1 MRTVLPRADAWQL
14 RRAYAGRMRGQRV
27 ATCGGNGRSHAGALR
42 GYCPDYS
49 VSGQQAG
56 PSGARRTAKPVPWGM
71 LWERLP
77 CPRMIL
83 KVSVLRQNLRFEA
96 SGVQQIE
103 QRLRSAR

>member
-1 MRTVLPRADAWQL
+1 MVS
-14 RRAYAGRMRGQRV
+14 V
-27 ATCGGNGRSHAGALR
+27 AKCGGNGREPCLGTAWLMS
-42 GYCPDYS
+42 DYS
-49 VSGQQAG
+49 VSGQQAE
-56 PSGARRTAKPVPWGM
+56 PSGARRTAKPVPCGM